1 MEGMKRKKNWSGKAG
16 LHREIQRNWAKVV
29 GSSRALAKEEKE
41 AEATG
46 FLGMGMA
53 LLSGLKH
60 SPGKCFDRPRN
71 KRLIGEE
78 GEGGGGAFLK
88 RDKEGEENCPILINS
103 CSAFAIS
110 FGGGGFFW
118 LLL

>member
-1 MEGMKRKKNWSGKAG
+1 VGKAG
-16 LHREIQRNWAKVV
+16 LQREIQRNWAKVV

-46 FLGMGMA
+46 FLGMDMA

-78 GEGGGGAFLK
+78 EGWGAFLK
-88 RDKEGEENCPILINS
+88 RDKEGEGNCPILINS